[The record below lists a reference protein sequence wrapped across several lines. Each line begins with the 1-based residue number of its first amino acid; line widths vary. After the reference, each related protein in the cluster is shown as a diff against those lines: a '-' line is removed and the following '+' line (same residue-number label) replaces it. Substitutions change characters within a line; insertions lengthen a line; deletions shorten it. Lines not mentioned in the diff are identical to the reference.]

1 MFKNCVF
8 KSSVNTIAWIKAA
21 GIRAI
26 KTMAQV
32 AGTMLVVGA
41 FNETTWNLMLQTVLT
56 AGLASILT
64 SIAGLPEV
72 KSAEEHKESEG

>member
-21 GIRAI
+21 GVRAI

-56 AGLASILT
+56 AGLASIFT

-72 KSAEEHKESEG
+72 KSAEEHKESEE

>member
-8 KSSVNTIAWIKAA
+8 KSSVNTTAWIKAA
-21 GIRAI
+21 GVRAI

-72 KSAEEHKESEG
+72 KSIEEHKGDVA

>member
-8 KSSVNTIAWIKAA
+8 KSSVNTTAWIKAA
-21 GIRAI
+21 GVRAI

-41 FNETTWNLMLQTVLT
+41 FNETAWNLMFQTVLT

-72 KSAEEHKESEG
+72 KSVEEHKGYVE

>member
-21 GIRAI
+21 GVRAV

-41 FNETTWNLMLQTVLT
+41 FNETAWNLMFQTVPT
-56 AGLASILT
+56 PGLASIHT
-64 SIAGLPEV
+64 SSAGLPEV
-72 KSAEEHKESEG
+72 KRAEEHKENA

>member
-8 KSSVNTIAWIKAA
+8 KSPVNTIAWIKAA
-21 GIRAI
+21 GVRAV

-41 FNETTWNLMLQTVLT
+41 FNETAWNLMFQTVLT

-72 KSAEEHKESEG
+72 KSVEEHKGDVE

>member
-8 KSSVNTIAWIKAA
+8 KVDTKKWAKAA

-32 AGTMLVVGA
+32 GGAMLPVAASIVEVDWKWVLGTMAL
-41 FNETTWNLMLQTVLT
+41 
-56 AGLASILT
+56 AGVASLFT
-64 SIAGLPEV
+64 SLAGLPEV
-72 KSAEEHKESEG
+72 ESEGK

>member
-8 KSSVNTIAWIKAA
+8 KSSVNTIAWIKDA
-21 GIRAI
+21 GVRAI

-41 FNETTWNLMLQTVLT
+41 FNETAWNLMLQTVLT

-72 KSAEEHKESEG
+72 KSVEEHKGDVE